1 MNSRGPF
8 ELVSH
13 RLGALPILN
22 HFLDRMGLDALL
34 ARWLPAPDR
43 RFRLD
48 PVVAIRL
55 VVINLLVGRAPLYGL
70 GEWAARY
77 APALLHLG
85 DGDAA
90 WLTDDRVGPAL
101 VRLFDAD
108 RASLLTELL
117 VGVVN
122 EFTVDTAQMHN
133 DSTSISVHGQY
144 TQADGTPR
152 RGKPTTEL
160 TFGHWKDHRPDLKQ
174 LVWILTVSADG
185 AVPMAYR
192 ITDGNTSDDPTHI
205 PTWDQ
210 LVKVLG
216 RRDFLYIADSKLC
229 SGTNMPHIDGEGGRF
244 VTVRACQNF
253 RVTVL
258 CGLTSGH
265 RRGYGRGR
273 RSPPR

>member
-22 HFLDRMGLDALL
+22 HFLDRMGLDAVL

-43 RFRLD
+43 RLRLD
-48 PVVAIRL
+48 PAVAIRL

-192 ITDGNTSDDPTHI
+192 LTDGNTSDDPTHI

-216 RRDFLYIADSKLC
+216 RAGLPLHSRL
-229 SGTNMPHIDGEGGRF
+229 E
-244 VTVRACQNF
+244 
-253 RVTVL
+253 TVL
-258 CGLTSGH
+258 RHQHASH
-265 RRGYGRGR
+265 RRGRWPVR
-273 RSPPR
+273 HRASLSEFPCNRPMWTN

>member
-1 MNSRGPF
+1 M
-8 ELVSH
+8 VSH